1 LVTITVCIG
10 SSCFKRGAD
19 GVVSELKRLIAEN
32 GLENRVVLKGSF
44 CMDRCTEGTTVKV
57 EDTVFVGVV
66 IRDVPRLFRDEVL
79 TRLQLPEAGR
89 GD

>member
-19 GVVSELKRLIAEN
+19 DVVSEFQRLITEN
-32 GLENRVVLKGSF
+32 GLENKVVLKGSF

-57 EDTVFVGVV
+57 GDTVFVGVV
-66 IRDVPRLFRDEVL
+66 ARDVPRLFRDEVL
-79 TRLQLPEAGR
+79 TRLQLPGAGR
-89 GD
+89 GG